1 MIDECFDFFKCD
13 QFDCHVLFVV
23 QAKQVRV
30 CNVRVSA
37 ICDMSDGSP
46 EHLRYELQS

>member
-30 CNVRVSA
+30 SA

-46 EHLRYELQS
+46 EHLRYE

>member
-1 MIDECFDFFKCD
+1 MNVLISSSVINLIVMFF
-13 QFDCHVLFVV
+13 FVV
-23 QAKQVRV
+23 QAKQ
-30 CNVRVSA
+30 VRVSA